1 MKRELIQ
8 NVKVQPYTSG
18 AALDRTGFLS
28 GVIGA
33 VIGTAG
39 ALTLTITHSDD
50 NSSYEAVTD
59 KLVFPEKQTE
69 GGTFTTEELG
79 SGRRREYRH
88 RPARSEELRENHRV
102 RRCCYQHHAGRCA
115 GRQARPARVR
125 RAVPCRG
132 FISLWVRPATRL
144 PVPAPQRPRLR
155 LPRRRSRNRK

>member
-69 GGTFTTEELG
+69 GGTFTTEELEVG
-79 SGRRREYRH
+79 AVVNIDIDLLGLKNYVKITASG
-88 RPARSEELRENHRV
+88 AAATSTTL
-102 RRCCYQHHAGRCA
+102 
-115 GRQARPARVR
+115 
-125 RAVPCRG
+125 AVVLG
-132 FISLWVRPATRL
+132 DKHVQ
-144 PVPAPQRPRLR
+144 PV
-155 LPRRRSRNRK
+155 

>member
-33 VIGTAG
+33 VIGTAGTAGTAG

-69 GGTFTTEELG
+69 GGTFTTEELEVG
-79 SGRRREYRH
+79 DVVNIDIDLLGLKNYVKITASG
-88 RPARSEELRENHRV
+88 AAATSTTL
-102 RRCCYQHHAGRCA
+102 
-115 GRQARPARVR
+115 
-125 RAVPCRG
+125 AVVLG
-132 FISLWVRPATRL
+132 DKHVQ
-144 PVPAPQRPRLR
+144 PV
-155 LPRRRSRNRK
+155 

>member
-50 NSSYEAVTD
+50 NSSYEAVT
-59 KLVFPEKQTE
+59 
-69 GGTFTTEELG
+69 TEELEVG
-79 SGRRREYRH
+79 DVVNIDIDLLGLKNYVKITASG
-88 RPARSEELRENHRV
+88 AAATSTTL
-102 RRCCYQHHAGRCA
+102 
-115 GRQARPARVR
+115 
-125 RAVPCRG
+125 AVVLG
-132 FISLWVRPATRL
+132 DKHVQ
-144 PVPAPQRPRLR
+144 PV
-155 LPRRRSRNRK
+155 

>member
-18 AALDRTGFLS
+18 AALGRTGFLS

-33 VIGTAG
+33 AG

-69 GGTFTTEELG
+69 GGTFTTEELEVG
-79 SGRRREYRH
+79 DVVNIDIDLLGLKNYVKITASG
-88 RPARSEELRENHRV
+88 AAATSTTL
-102 RRCCYQHHAGRCA
+102 
-115 GRQARPARVR
+115 
-125 RAVPCRG
+125 AVVLG
-132 FISLWVRPATRL
+132 DKHVQ
-144 PVPAPQRPRLR
+144 PV
-155 LPRRRSRNRK
+155 

>member
-39 ALTLTITHSDD
+39 ALTITHSDD

-69 GGTFTTEELG
+69 GGTFTTEELEVG
-79 SGRRREYRH
+79 DVVNIDIDLLGLKNYVKITASG
-88 RPARSEELRENHRV
+88 AAATSTTL
-102 RRCCYQHHAGRCA
+102 
-115 GRQARPARVR
+115 
-125 RAVPCRG
+125 AVVLG
-132 FISLWVRPATRL
+132 DKHVQ
-144 PVPAPQRPRLR
+144 PV
-155 LPRRRSRNRK
+155 

>member
-69 GGTFTTEELG
+69 GGTFTT
-79 SGRRREYRH
+79 
-88 RPARSEELRENHRV
+88 ARSEELRENHRV